1 MKRLLNKLGGNLV
14 AQAIAALSNFALSV
28 LIARSLDK
36 AAFGS
41 FAMAYVVYGIAFAA
55 MKAVVGQPLQIRFS
69 AAEPEELHR
78 RTGHAMGATL
88 GLSIVVAAVVA
99 VVGWA
104 LGGTTGQA
112 LVVLAV
118 WLPALLLQDSC
129 RMAFF
134 AYQLPWRAAIVDTVW
149 AVVQFGLLALLIAA
163 GTPSLGWL
171 MSAWGIGAVASA
183 VAGLLLLR
191 VVPRIAETFTWLRE
205 QATLSRY
212 LLAEYI
218 LGLGAVQV
226 GTLLIGFILAPAAVG
241 SLRAAQVLLG
251 PLQIVSTASF
261 QFTVPEIARHTGWP
275 ARRLLGFAGAVA
287 AGLLF
292 VHVVYVVALLVMPD
306 AWGHFLFADSWRG
319 GALVLL
325 PMGIAACLSCLANPP
340 AGVLYGLGK
349 ARVTF
354 RINMLK
360 APIILVLLLSGTFL
374 FGVVGSAW
382 AFVSIEAII
391 LPFWILALVQASRRP
406 RRMLADE
413 AGEADKG

>member
-1 MKRLLNKLGGNLV
+1 MKRLLDKLGGNLV

-28 LIARSLDK
+28 LVARSLDK

-41 FAMAYVVYGIAFAA
+41 FAMAYLVYGIAFAA

-69 AAEPEELHR
+69 AAAPQELHR

-88 GLSIVVAAVVA
+88 GLSVVVA
-99 VVGWA
+99 VVVAFIGWL
-104 LGGTTGQA
+104 LGGTTGYA

-134 AYQLPWRAAIVDTVW
+134 AYQLPWRAAIIDTAW
-149 AVVQFGLLALLIAA
+149 AIVQFGLLALLLAT
-163 GTPSLGWL
+163 GVSSLGWL

-183 VAGLLLLR
+183 VLGLAILR
-191 VVPRIAETFTWLRE
+191 VLPRVTETAAWLRE

-218 LGLGAVQV
+218 LGLGAVQL

-241 SLRAAQVLLG
+241 SIRAAQVLLG
-251 PLQIVSTASF
+251 PLQIVATASF
-261 QFTVPEIARHTGWP
+261 QFTVPEIARNTRWP
-275 ARRLLGFAGAVA
+275 ARRLLGFAAAVA
-287 AGLLF
+287 GGLLF
-292 VHVVYVVALLVMPD
+292 VHVAYVVALLVMPD
-306 AWGHFLFADSWRG
+306 AWGHWLFADTWRG

-340 AGVLYGLGK
+340 AGVLYGLGW
-349 ARVTF
+349 ARATF

-360 APIILVLLLSGTFL
+360 APIILVLLLSGTLL

-382 AFVSIEAII
+382 AFVSIEAAI
-391 LPFWILALVQASRRP
+391 LPFWVFVLVKASRHP
-406 RRMLADE
+406 RRAVIE
-413 AGEADKG
+413 